1 MVLGRADVNRAAGPP
16 AIPFVDLTMPRL
28 SITLA
33 GKYVGLTL
41 AELIEEFAR
50 LNVPQEVAPHLAAT
64 AYFYCPFPSP
74 LQSAWCAAIREVR
87 GLSEVMAKLQCGRE
101 GPNHDYSPFF
111 ELVEGFLAGTVGAVP
126 RDSMAISDRDGNI
139 CALEGS
145 DGSIYAERPDRDRDL
160 FLLLSV
166 EILNHA
172 GKVTKVAAY
181 EMMKDVIYLLEG
193 NRVAPN
199 SVKRQ
204 YLRARS
210 RYGRAWT
217 TRRIDLSRLRRVL
230 SQPEGR
236 YVAVWADAVKSP
248 NDASSDAATQA
259 SIQSSIQS
267 PLPDGEKL
275 TEKLTKYKPVPKWA
289 GAKGG
294 LAKWMETGE
303 PPTPDK
309 LPLALEA
316 SARSRLW
323 RRYDGST
330 KPPRAPARALRRS
343 SASRKTGAKK
353 KLHRTAR

>member
-1 MVLGRADVNRAAGPP
+1 MVLGRADINRAAGPP

-33 GKYVGLTL
+33 DKYVGLTL
-41 AELIEEFAR
+41 AELIEEFVG
-50 LNVPQEVAPHLAAT
+50 LNLPQEVAPHLAAT

-126 RDSMAISDRDGNI
+126 RDSMTISDRDGNI
-139 CALEGS
+139 CALEGC
-145 DGSIYAERPDRDRDL
+145 DGSIYAERPDRDRDI

-236 YVAVWADAVKSP
+236 YVAVWADAVKLPS
-248 NDASSDAATQA
+248 DASSGAATQA
-259 SIQSSIQS
+259 SIQS
-267 PLPDGEKL
+267 PLPYGEKL
-275 TEKLTKYKPVPKWA
+275 TEKSTKYKPVPKWA
-289 GAKGG
+289 GAKGE

-343 SASRKTGAKK
+343 SASRKTGAKRR
-353 KLHRTAR
+353 LHRTAR